1 MNLSGEKF
9 SSDIFVV
16 FDSPSDSPKAPL
28 PNREEE
34 PDLSDKPNQ
43 FKAVTMEKVSSFEGY
58 HFEDGTVRQ
67 VLKDISLVIYAG
79 EAWGITGNQTFEMKL
94 LLEIMA
100 NVKPYLSGRCVLNER
115 GMLRKKRII
124 LPHVFYIGDSLMLF
138 NNMNV
143 LEYIMFAT
151 DKTGLNPVD
160 RQEEIL
166 ELLVAANLGFLCLVP
181 IEYLTKAQ
189 KAVITLVTAVFCTAS
204 NLIVFNVPELE
215 FDETLHSAMA
225 KLSQQIKSQDRTL
238 VLCTKD
244 PLLIQAACDHA
255 AVVLDGSLKFS
266 GTIDA
271 FYDRFDRI
279 LFRIAMEQPEDA
291 LKLLQREMPAYSFE
305 IIEGRIYVFDY
316 HKIGLTHEQ
325 LYDTIT
331 RLRLEP
337 ELVEESKNSVENA
350 YREVVKQYDLQKQLP

>member
-1 MNLSGEKF
+1 MDLSGEKF

-16 FDSPSDSPKAPL
+16 RDFPADPSPEMDPV
-28 PNREEE
+28 NREGEQQ
-34 PDLSDKPNQ
+34 DKPDK
-43 FKAVTMEKVSSFEGY
+43 FRAVTMEKVSSFEGY
-58 HFEDGTVRQ
+58 HFEDGSVRQ
-67 VLKDISLVIYAG
+67 VLKDISLIIRSG
-79 EAWGITGNQTFEMKL
+79 EVWGITGDQTFEIKL

-151 DKTGLNPVD
+151 DKTETNPVD

-181 IEYLTKAQ
+181 IDYLTKAQ
-189 KAVITLVTAVFCTAS
+189 KVVITLVTAIFCTAS
-204 NLIVFNVPELE
+204 NLIVLNVPDLE
-215 FDETLHSAMA
+215 FDEVLHSAIA
-225 KLSQQIKSQDRTL
+225 KLSQQIKNQDRAL
-238 VLCTKD
+238 ILSTKD
-244 PLLIQAACDHA
+244 HRLIQAACDHT

-266 GTIDA
+266 GTIDD
-271 FYDRFDRI
+271 FYNQFDRI
-279 LFRIAMEQPEDA
+279 LFMIIIEEPEYA
-291 LKLLQREMPAYSFE
+291 LQLLQTEMPAYYFE
-305 IIEGRIYVFDY
+305 IIEGKIYVFDY
-316 HKIGLTHEQ
+316 YNVGLTHEQ

-331 RLRLEP
+331 RLHLEP

>member
-1 MNLSGEKF
+1 MSNEKF
-9 SSDIFVV
+9 SSDISAGPH
-16 FDSPSDSPKAPL
+16 SPYLSDSPNKF
-28 PNREEE
+28 NV
-34 PDLSDKPNQ
+34 
-43 FKAVTMEKVSSFEGY
+43 VTMENVSSFEGY
-58 HFEDGTVRQ
+58 HFEDGHIRQ
-67 VLKDISLVIYAG
+67 VLKDISLVIHNG
-79 EAWGITGNQTFEMKL
+79 ESWGVIGNQTFEIKL

-151 DKTGLNPVD
+151 DKMGINPVN

-189 KAVITLVTAVFCTAS
+189 KAVITLVTAIFCADS

-215 FDETLHSAMA
+215 FDKTLCPAME
-225 KLSQQIKSQDRTL
+225 KLSHKIKSQGKTL
-238 VLCTKD
+238 VLATKD
-244 PLLIQAACDHA
+244 PMLIQSACDNLV
-255 AVVLDGSLKFS
+255 VVLDGVLKFS
-266 GTIDA
+266 GIIDA
-271 FYDRFDRI
+271 FYDRFDLIR
-279 LFRIAMEQPEDA
+279 FRIEIDQHEDA
-291 LKLLQREMPAYSFE
+291 LLLLQREMPAYFFE
-305 IIEGRIYVFDY
+305 IIADTICVFDY

-325 LYDTIT
+325 LYDTIIK
-331 RLRLEP
+331 LRLKP
-337 ELVEESKNSVENA
+337 WIVEETKNSVENA
-350 YREVVKQYDLQKQLP
+350 YREVIKQYDLQKQLP

>member
-1 MNLSGEKF
+1 MSGEKF
-9 SSDIFVV
+9 FSDIFFVT
-16 FDSPSDSPKAPL
+16 DSP
-28 PNREEE
+28 NI
-34 PDLSDKPNQ
+34 SDKPN
-43 FKAVTMEKVSSFEGY
+43 KLKTVMMDKISSFECY
-58 HFEDGTVRQ
+58 RFNDGNVRQ
-67 VLKDISLVIYAG
+67 VLKDISLVIYNG
-79 EAWGITGNQTFEMKL
+79 EAWGITGNQIFEIKL

-143 LEYIMFAT
+143 LEYIMLAT
-151 DKTGLNPVD
+151 DKTGINPVD

-166 ELLVAANLGFLCLVP
+166 ELLVASNLGFLCLVP
-181 IEYLTKAQ
+181 IEHLTKAQ
-189 KAVITLVTAVFCTAS
+189 KAVITLVTAVFCTDS

-215 FDETLHSAMA
+215 FDETLHLAMA
-225 KLSQQIKSQDRTL
+225 KLSQKIKSQDRTL

-244 PLLIQAACDHA
+244 PLLIQAACDHI
-255 AVVLDGSLKFS
+255 AVLLDGSLKFS

-271 FYDRFDRI
+271 FYDQYDRI
-279 LFRIAMEQPEDA
+279 LFQIAVEQPEYA
-291 LKLLQREMPAYSFE
+291 LQLLQRGMPSYSFE
-305 IIEGRIYVFDY
+305 IIEGRICVFDY
-316 HKIGLTHEQ
+316 NKIGLTHEQ
-325 LYDTIT
+325 LYDAII

-337 ELVEESKNSVENA
+337 ELVEKSKNSVENA